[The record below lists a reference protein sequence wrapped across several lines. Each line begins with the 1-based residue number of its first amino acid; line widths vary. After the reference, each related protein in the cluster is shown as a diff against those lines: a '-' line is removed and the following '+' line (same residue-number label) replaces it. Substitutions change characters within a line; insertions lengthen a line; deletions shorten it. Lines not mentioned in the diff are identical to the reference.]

1 MNRYVSLATF
11 GLLTATAFAAS
22 ALAADNAAP
31 SAWTTATVVAPA
43 DSPKGYLEFQNRCA
57 VCHGKGLAKPGT
69 RALAVKYNG
78 KLPALLEER
87 KDLQPETI
95 QLAVRKGLYVM
106 PFFRKT
112 ELSDAELGAI
122 VSYLTRNKP

>member
-1 MNRYVSLATF
+1 MFSIGARSRSNPNPTHRHMWFSPIIPRTAEAVFEANKVFAEAAKEFSLP
-11 GLLTATAFAAS
+11 LLRFS
-22 ALAADNAAP
+22 
-31 SAWTTATVVAPA
+31 
-43 DSPKGYLEFQNRCA
+43 
-57 VCHGKGLAKPGT
+57 
-69 RALAVKYNG
+69 
-78 KLPALLEER
+78 LPACYWER

-112 ELSDAELGAI
+112 ELSDAELSAI

>member
-1 MNRYVSLATF
+1 MFSIGARSRSNPNPTHRHMWFSPIIPR
-11 GLLTATAFAAS
+11 TAEAVFEANKVFAE
-22 ALAADNAAP
+22 AA
-31 SAWTTATVVAPA
+31 
-43 DSPKGYLEFQNRCA
+43 KEFS
-57 VCHGKGLAKPGT
+57 
-69 RALAVKYNG
+69 
-78 KLPALLEER
+78 LPACYWER

-112 ELSDAELGAI
+112 ELSDAELSAI